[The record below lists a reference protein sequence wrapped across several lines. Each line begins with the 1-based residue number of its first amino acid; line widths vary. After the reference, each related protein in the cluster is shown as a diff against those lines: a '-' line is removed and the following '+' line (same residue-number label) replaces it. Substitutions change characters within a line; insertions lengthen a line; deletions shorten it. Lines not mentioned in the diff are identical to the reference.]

1 MSLEVAVKEAACR
14 DRDVFVFRDTLGQA
28 MVLHRQRDGRME
40 LIQIP

>member
-1 MSLEVAVKEAACR
+1 
-14 DRDVFVFRDTLGQA
+14 VFVFRDPYGQA